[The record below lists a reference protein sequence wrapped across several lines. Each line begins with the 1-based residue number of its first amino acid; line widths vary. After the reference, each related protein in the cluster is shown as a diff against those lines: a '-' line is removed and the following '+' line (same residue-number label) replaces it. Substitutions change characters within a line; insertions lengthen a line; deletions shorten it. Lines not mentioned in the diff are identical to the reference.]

1 MKKIIITSVV
11 IGLVLILGIS
21 TLVLALIPV
30 GINDKIEKP
39 NEIYIT
45 SSLTTSFPDK
55 ALTFRDRDEEDRDE
69 ISNIYSLFSHAFE
82 QKMLSA
88 LFNKE
93 LNKGIDASYS
103 KKSDYLSKNTSTED
117 KITVVF
123 KYTNSQ
129 PITAGE
135 KSSTYKYLFFEI
147 TPKNERAEVVMGVS
161 SNITISNT
169 SYYYNYSLVG
179 KANFSE
185 MIKHVNSLI

>member
-11 IGLVLILGIS
+11 VGLVLILGIS

-30 GINDKIEKP
+30 GINNKIEKP

-45 SSLTTSFPDK
+45 SSLTTSYPDK
-55 ALTFRDRDEEDRDE
+55 ALTYRDRDVEDRDI

-93 LNKGIDASYS
+93 LNKEIESKYS
-103 KKSDYLSKNTSTED
+103 KSEHLTKNTSTED
-117 KITVVF
+117 KITIVF

-129 PITAGE
+129 PIEVGE

-147 TPKNERAEVVMGVS
+147 TPKNERTEIVMGVS
-161 SNITISNT
+161 SNISISNST
-169 SYYYNYSLVG
+169 FYYSYSLVG

-185 MIKHVNSLI
+185 MFKYVNSLI